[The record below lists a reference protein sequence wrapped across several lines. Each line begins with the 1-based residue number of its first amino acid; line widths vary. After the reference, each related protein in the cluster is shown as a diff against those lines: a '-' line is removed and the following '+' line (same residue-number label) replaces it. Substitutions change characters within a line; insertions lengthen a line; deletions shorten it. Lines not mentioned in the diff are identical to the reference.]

1 MTYQYEWREEDGT
14 KLEDGAHIV
23 FVNASYDKEDDK
35 SELAKLMHDFRC
47 SQAKDMFSRPLADKT
62 RKLKETPEGV
72 DTMCKAIE
80 DNNKRII
87 KMRNEQMA
95 LSLLRIGKLSYE
107 EIADVSELTVKEV
120 EKLAET
126 KNHTA

>member
-1 MTYQYEWREEDGT
+1 
-14 KLEDGAHIV
+14 
-23 FVNASYDKEDDK
+23 
-35 SELAKLMHDFRC
+35 
-47 SQAKDMFSRPLADKT
+47 
-62 RKLKETPEGV
+62 
-72 DTMCKAIE
+72 
-80 DNNKRII
+80 
-87 KMRNEQMA
+87 MRNEQMA